1 MVYMHNSSDKIRFLE
16 SLLNCKGIVSY
27 ACAQSNVP
35 RTTVYNW
42 RNNDPDFRQQMDE
55 IGEVQCDFVEKNL
68 LDRISEGDVRAT
80 IFYLEKKGKNRG
92 YGTQPVVEPVSI
104 NPALPSGKP
113 AIGGD
118 VMKRIRV
125 KKARIVKLL
134 KAQGKYTNELE
145 PQVELVAQLQVK
157 VDILSE
163 EIFSEEHKAVS
174 ITYSREGNER
184 EVVSAKEKLYLDY
197 VTKTQQALRALGM
210 NTDAKERK
218 IDEDGFSEFMNAFR
232 DDD

>member
-1 MVYMHNSSDKIRFLE
+1 MYNENDKIRFLD
-16 SLLNCKGIVSY
+16 SLMKSKGIISY
-27 ACAQSNVP
+27 ACAQSGIT
-35 RTTVYNW
+35 RMTVYRW
-42 RNNDPDFRQQMDE
+42 RNDDLEFRQQMDE

-92 YGTQPVVEPVSI
+92 YGTQPVVENVSI
-104 NPALPSGKP
+104 NPALPSSDKP

-163 EIFSEEHKAVS
+163 EIFSQEHKAVS

-218 IDEDGFSEFMNAFR
+218 VEDDGFSEFMSAFK
-232 DDD
+232 DD